1 MTEQK
6 KNGNEKPLVS
16 VGMPIRNG
24 AKTLEMAIQ
33 SVVNQTYSNLEII
46 ISNNDS
52 EDATAEICQRF
63 ARKDKRITYYSQAE
77 PLTAIEN
84 FRFVFERSHGRYF
97 MWAAHDDL
105 RSENYVETLIH
116 GFDKFPS
123 AAIIIS
129 DVISFYDHNDLKNG
143 IPLDYNFNTTGLSLI
158 RKLRISITGGCD
170 HLYGLIN
177 SNHLHGYHW
186 YPLTLGPDRPLILYL
201 LAQGDFG
208 FQPGATLYKWKPA
221 SSRDVGKRAL
231 ENAFKKPESFL
242 LTKLSWC
249 CMKAIKDAESKS
261 QKPRN
266 RLSYFGLFIMIYLFY
281 ALRKNT
287 VKEWIYSHSPSFMR
301 SVWERSMRQAKKSS
315 GYKNQLV
322 IN

>member
-1 MTEQK
+1 MEFEI
-6 KNGNEKPLVS
+6 GPPLVS

-24 AKTLEMAIQ
+24 AKTLEKAIL
-33 SVVNQTYSNLEII
+33 SIVNQTYSNLEII
-46 ISNNDS
+46 ISNNGS
-52 EDATAEICQRF
+52 HDATDEICQRF
-63 ARKDKRITYYSQAE
+63 AQQDQRIIYFQQSK

-84 FRFVFERSHGRYF
+84 FRFVFEQSHGRYF

-105 RSENYVETLIH
+105 RSENYVETLIR

-129 DVISFYDHNDLKNG
+129 NVISFYDHNDLKHA
-143 IPLDYNFNTTGLSLI
+143 IPLDYNFNTAGLSFL
-158 RKLRISITGGCD
+158 RKVRKFITGGCN
-170 HLYGLIN
+170 HLYGLIDADY
-177 SNHLHGYHW
+177 LHGYHW
-186 YPLTLGPDRPLILYL
+186 YPLALGPDRPLILYL
-201 LAQGDFG
+201 LAQGDFR

-221 SSRDVGKRAL
+221 SSRDVRKRAL

-249 CMKAIKDAESKS
+249 CMNTVKDAESKS
-261 QKPRN
+261 QKQRN

-287 VKEWIYSHSPSFMR
+287 MKEWIYSHSPSFMR
-301 SVWERSMRQAKKSS
+301 SVWERSMRQTKKSS
-315 GYKNQLV
+315 GYKNQLA